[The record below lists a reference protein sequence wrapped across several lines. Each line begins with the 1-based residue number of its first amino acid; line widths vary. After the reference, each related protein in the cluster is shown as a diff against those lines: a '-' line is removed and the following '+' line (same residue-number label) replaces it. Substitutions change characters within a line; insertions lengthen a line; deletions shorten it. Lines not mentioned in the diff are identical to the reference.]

1 MNSNKIALVLLNIII
16 FAGIFFAI
24 YNFYYLEKKAILR
37 DKTNIYNKFYNIK
50 VQVDDFDN
58 IRNNIKDQ
66 EYRLEEIFA
75 IYNDYYK
82 TNDEIVNSYRDLVED
97 FLKQHEIKITST
109 TITQEMGD
117 GSNMV
122 LLLSFKTSYDILY
135 QLIFDMERF
144 SNISDLQFSYL
155 GDVSFK
161 CSPYLYS
168 QEINDYFAGRKELS
182 MGEMEAD
189 GYFKEIS
196 DKVIA
201 EMNIGEYATWKD
213 LFPVPK
219 NPFFPGYVYRK
230 DISSKKKGTAKVY
243 KPLPSGIVLQGVM
256 YESNVPIAIIDG
268 SLFKEGAVHKGVKI
282 VKINK
287 NNVDVEYYGNIFKLK
302 MAN

>member
-1 MNSNKIALVLLNIII
+1 
-16 FAGIFFAI
+16 
-24 YNFYYLEKKAILR
+24 
-37 DKTNIYNKFYNIK
+37 
-50 VQVDDFDN
+50 
-58 IRNNIKDQ
+58 
-66 EYRLEEIFA
+66 
-75 IYNDYYK
+75 
-82 TNDEIVNSYRDLVED
+82 
-97 FLKQHEIKITST
+97 
-109 TITQEMGD
+109 
-117 GSNMV
+117 
-122 LLLSFKTSYDILY
+122 
-135 QLIFDMERF
+135 MERF

-182 MGEMEAD
+182 MSEMEAD

-196 DKVIA
+196 DKVIE

-219 NPFFPGYVYRK
+219 NPLFPGYVRK
-230 DISSKKKGTAKVY
+230 KNVSSKTKEKKIFR
-243 KPLPSGIVLQGVM
+243 PLPAGINLEGVM
-256 YESNVPIAIIDG
+256 YESNIPIAIIDG
-268 SLFKEGAVHKGVKI
+268 KLFRVGNIHKGVRI